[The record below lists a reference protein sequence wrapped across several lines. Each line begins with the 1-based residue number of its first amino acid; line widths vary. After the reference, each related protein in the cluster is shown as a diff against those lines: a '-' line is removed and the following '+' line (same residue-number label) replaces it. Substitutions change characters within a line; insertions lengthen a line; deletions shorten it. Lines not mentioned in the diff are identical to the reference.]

1 MVLVGNEAY
10 SSLTEKVSTTATGD
24 IKKFTYLKSGEPA
37 KIVKALPPEQIAAYD
52 SYSVFG
58 KVNSFEAEKPS
69 IKNARGYAVEDLTP
83 WDLASKYYQ
92 DQAAELIEK
101 GKSKDDD
108 EVKALRN
115 EAAKYRS
122 RRRYIVP
129 FVDLNTGELIYVDF
143 SKNQMKNVNS
153 IVEKQHAKNKLN
165 KLAFELEKTGEGRDT
180 VVSLTPIIDADD
192 LTKEQQKQLKD
203 VDITK
208 QEPDFEGLTF
218 VCDEAQQIEKL
229 IESGFDVKLIGL
241 DPNAVEKD
249 PTEEF

>member
-10 SSLTEKVSTTATGD
+10 SSLTEKVSTAATGD

-69 IKNARGYAVEDLTP
+69 IKNARGYAVEDLTS

-92 DQAAELIEK
+92 DQVAELIEK

-153 IVEKQHAKNKLN
+153 IVEKLHAKDQLN
-165 KLAFELEKTGEGRDT
+165 KRPFELEKTGEGRDT
-180 VVSLTPIIDADD
+180 VVSLTPILDD
-192 LTKEQQKQLKD
+192 ELTEEQLKWLKD

-229 IESGFDVKLIGL
+229 IEAGFDVKLIGL

>member
-10 SSLTEKVSTTATGD
+10 SSLTEKVSTSSTGD

-37 KIVKALPPEQIAAYD
+37 KIVKALPPNKIAAYD

-58 KVNSFEAEKPS
+58 KVNSFEAENPS
-69 IKNARGYAVEDLTP
+69 IKNARGYAIDELTT
-83 WDLASKYYQ
+83 WDLASKFYQ
-92 DQAAELIEK
+92 DQASELIEK
-101 GKSKDDD
+101 GKSKEDDD
-108 EVKALRN
+108 VKALRT

-122 RRRYIVP
+122 KRRYIVP
-129 FVDLNTGELIYVDF
+129 FVDLNSGELIYVDF

-180 VVSLTPIIDADD
+180 VVSLTPVIDADD
-192 LTKEQQKQLKD
+192 LTKEQQEHLKN
-203 VDITK
+203 VNIEE
-208 QEPDFEGLTF
+208 QAPDFEGLTF

-229 IESGFDVKLIGL
+229 TEAGFDVKLIGL
-241 DPNAVEKD
+241 NPNTTETD